1 MMGKYVLLMLLSLT
15 FSGHAGPTGGADTPA
30 PAVTDRAQHHMIA
43 LAMAADAGSRAQ
55 ARTDRRLAI
64 ERLRRAQRLEALR
77 RAERAALRRWVEYR
91 AGRAIAERR
100 KAATRALIRD
110 RLGRWILRNH
120 ILSIAPDQSTL
131 ARLGEHGFSVQRLRR
146 FEVLD
151 IDIAILRVPPGIGAE
166 DALTLARELAPE
178 VRFEANHLF
187 DPSSQQDAGATPR
200 PLNGNALP
208 WRDLPHADG
217 LKIGQIDL
225 GIDQEHPALKQARI
239 HAQIFTG
246 EDQPA
251 PSAHGTAIASLLV
264 GRHEG
269 FAGASLD
276 AELYAADVFGEAD
289 DGGSVEAIVGALE
302 WMAAMEIPVVA
313 MPLAGPPN
321 ALLDIALSR
330 AATRGIMVVAPVGN
344 DGPTKPVAW
353 PAAHPNVIAVTATD
367 HKGRVFLTAHR
378 GPEVM
383 LAAVGVSLPAAA
395 DPDGL
400 IAVEGTS
407 FAVPEVAARLL
418 RLYPSPNQPN
428 AGTALA
434 LMENTAQDLGDPGRD
449 PVYGAGW
456 VSYRALPTP
465 APQRTAKE

>member
-1 MMGKYVLLMLLSLT
+1 MPGKYVFLMLFSLT
-15 FSGHAGPTGGADTPA
+15 VSGYAGPTGGANTAA
-30 PAVTDRAQHHMIA
+30 PAITDRAQHHMIA
-43 LAMAADAGSRAQ
+43 LAMAADGGSRAQ
-55 ARTDRRLAI
+55 ARIERRLAI

-120 ILSIAPDQSTL
+120 ILSIAPDQATL

-151 IDIAILRVPPGIGAE
+151 IDIAIIRVPAGIGAE
-166 DALTLARELAPE
+166 EALNLARQLAPE
-178 VRFEANHLF
+178 GRFEANHLF
-187 DPSSQQDAGATPR
+187 DPSAQEGALRAPR
-200 PLNGNALP
+200 PLDENALP
-208 WRDLPHADG
+208 WLGLPSVDG

-225 GIDQEHPALKQARI
+225 GVDQGHPALQEARI
-239 HAQIFTG
+239 HARIFTG

-264 GRHEG
+264 GRHDG
-269 FAGASLD
+269 FAGASLG
-276 AELYAADVFGEAD
+276 AELYAADVFGEAE

-302 WMAAMEIPVVA
+302 WMAAMQIPVVA

-321 ALLDIALSR
+321 ALLDIALNR
-330 AATRGIMVVAPVGN
+330 ATARGIMIVAPVGN
-344 DGPTKPVAW
+344 DGPTKAVAW
-353 PAAHPNVIAVTATD
+353 PAAHPDVVAVTATD
-367 HKGRVFLTAHR
+367 DQGRVFLTAHR
-378 GPEVM
+378 GPEV
-383 LAAVGVSLPAAA
+383 LLSAVGVALPAAA

-418 RLYPSPNQPN
+418 RLYPSPNQSK
-428 AGTALA
+428 ASAALA
-434 LMENTAQDLGDPGRD
+434 LIENTAQDLGDPGRD

-456 VSYRALPTP
+456 VSYRALPMP
-465 APQRTAKE
+465 EPQRTAKE